1 MAVLIIIQKLDFK
14 AENSPFIMELLFD
27 LGFFFFL
34 NKVYLV
40 YISDPTEQEGHS
52 MLINVVS

>member
-27 LGFFFFL
+27 LVFFFL

>member
-27 LGFFFFL
+27 LVFFFF
-34 NKVYLV
+34 KQS
-40 YISDPTEQEGHS
+40 ISCLYQ
-52 MLINVVS
+52 